1 MPTQRKKTGVYGE
14 QLAER
19 YLIEQGYKIVAK
31 NWRCPEGELD
41 LVARQ
46 GENLVF
52 VEVRTRRGTWLGT
65 PEESI
70 TPAKQA
76 KLIKLAYTFLADY
89 EQPDCRRSSSE
100 GPWRIDVIAIVLN
113 KRGEVV
119 RFNHLEA
126 AVGE

>member
-1 MPTQRKKTGVYGE
+1 MLTQRKKTGAYGE

-19 YLIEQGYKIVAK
+19 YLIEQGYEIVAK

-46 GENLVF
+46 GQDLVF
-52 VEVRTRRGTWLGT
+52 VEVRTRRGTRLGT

-76 KLIKLAYTFLADY
+76 KLIELAYAFLADY
-89 EQPDCRRSSSE
+89 EQPDCS
-100 GPWRIDVIAIVLN
+100 WRIDVIAIVLN
-113 KRGEVV
+113 KRGGVA